1 MHTAKHVL
9 LSHSQWKLHHHNS
22 FNRHKTSSNTC
33 YYHSESYTITTVKVI
48 PSQQFSH
55 MHTASPNTCYYHSEI
70 TPSQPWRLYH
80 HNSFY
85 MHTACPNPCYYC
97 SESYTITTISTCIQ
111 PFQTLI
117 TTAVKVKHQK
127 CALRFYQTL
136 TQRITRSTTILVIH
150 SIACY
155 TTSNT

>member
-33 YYHSESYTITTVKVI
+33 YYHSESYTITTVSTCTQPVQTPVTTTGKVTHHNSESYTI
-48 PSQQFSH
+48 TMVSR
-55 MHTASPNTCYYHSEI
+55 MHTASPNMCYYHSE
-70 TPSQPWRLYH
+70 
-80 HNSFY
+80 N
-85 MHTACPNPCYYC
+85 
-97 SESYTITTISTCIQ
+97 YTITTIFTCIQ
-111 PFQTLI
+111 PVLTLI

-127 CALRFYQTL
+127 CALRFYHTL